1 MSDIFDEI
9 EEDLKRDRLEEAWK
23 KYGKYVIAIA
33 VVIVLATAGNTGWRY
48 YQTSQK
54 VEMANQF
61 DQAGMLARDGNIDGA
76 IDKLASLAQEGA
88 GYGTL
93 ARLQQA
99 ALMAENGDKE
109 GAVAVYD
116 AIAADGAADQIY
128 ADLALVLSVMHQL
141 DDGDPQ
147 ALLDRLQPQLKAEA
161 AWRFTAYEL
170 AAGLAMRQG
179 DKEAAADYLKKIT
192 DDAAAPQGARQ
203 RASELLQ
210 VVGVGA

>member
-9 EEDLKRDRLEEAWK
+9 EEDLKRDRLEATWK
-23 KYGKYVIAIA
+23 KYGKFVIAIV
-33 VVIVLATAGNTGWRY
+33 VVIVLATAGYKGWQT
-48 YQTSQK
+48 YQASQK
-54 VEMANQF
+54 AAMANQF
-61 DQAGMLARDGNIDGA
+61 DQAGELARNGDIEGA
-76 IDKLASLAQEGA
+76 IDKLATLAQEGD
-88 GYGTL
+88 GYGAL

-99 ALMAENGDKE
+99 ALMAENGDRE
-109 GAVAVYD
+109 GAIALYD
-116 AIAADGAADQIY
+116 AVAADGAVDKIY

-141 DDGDPQ
+141 DTGEPQ
-147 ALLDRLQPQLKAEA
+147 ALLDRLAPQLTEQA

-192 DDAAAPQGARQ
+192 DDAEAPQAARQ

-210 VVGVGA
+210 VVGA